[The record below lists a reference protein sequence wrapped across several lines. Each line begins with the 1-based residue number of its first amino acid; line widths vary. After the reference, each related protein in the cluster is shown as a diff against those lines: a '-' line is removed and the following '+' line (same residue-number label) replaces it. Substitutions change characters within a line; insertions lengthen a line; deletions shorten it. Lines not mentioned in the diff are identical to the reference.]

1 MFILQW
7 YPIEYQ
13 YVNQELA
20 IGYGRER
27 VTDFVHSSF
36 GERGDSLV
44 KQRGVKHGE
53 TVECRHAID
62 VHPIGNGERNTL
74 RNPPNCP
81 GYRRH
86 NNGAQY
92 GDHFGSSN
100 DQIGP
105 PPGWTGCPKN
115 VALLNVRE
123 RKLRL
128 VGFHHGSAAID
139 ASEAARTHAVSS
151 AVCGRFTYSA
161 TS

>member
-81 GYRRH
+81 NYR
-86 NNGAQY
+86 
-92 GDHFGSSN
+92 
-100 DQIGP
+100 
-105 PPGWTGCPKN
+105 PKHRVVLEFVEPFTVYN
-115 VALLNVRE
+115 Q
-123 RKLRL
+123 
-128 VGFHHGSAAID
+128 GFFIFLYK
-139 ASEAARTHAVSS
+139 TL
-151 AVCGRFTYSA
+151 
-161 TS
+161 